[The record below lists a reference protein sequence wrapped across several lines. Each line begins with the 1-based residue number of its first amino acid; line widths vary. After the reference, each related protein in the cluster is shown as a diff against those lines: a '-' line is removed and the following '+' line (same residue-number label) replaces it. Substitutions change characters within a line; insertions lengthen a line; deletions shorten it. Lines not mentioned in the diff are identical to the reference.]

1 MQVMNLLPIGAMKA
15 GTVLLIAIPIIIVLA
30 VALVVA
36 TTVSRQRQST
46 GSLTREARKADQSGS
61 SAAVATT
68 ADLDEEA
75 RARFGATK
83 QALEPAGAGK
93 PVVSAAGGLIRFGEA
108 PADPET
114 VGVNRRQFFNRSIV
128 AAQSLVLGSFG
139 LAIIGF
145 LWPSLSGGFG
155 GKVNAGSL
163 KDILSQIADKK
174 QPFYVPEARAYI
186 NPYPAY
192 ALPAAKK
199 VYSASILPEMQAG
212 IVVLYQKCV
221 HLGCR
226 VPWCQTSQWFECPC
240 HGSKYSRVGEKKGGP
255 APRGLDRFPADVSGD
270 QVTINTGIVVQGP
283 PIGTNTT
290 GQEAEG
296 PHCV

>member
-1 MQVMNLLPIGAMKA
+1 MAHHILPIADLSSGK
-15 GTVLLIAIPIIIVLA
+15 VLLIAVPVIVLLA
-30 VALVVA
+30 LALVVA
-36 TTVSRQRQST
+36 TTVSRQRQAT
-46 GSLTREARKADQSGS
+46 GSLTREARKADKSEPGTGL
-61 SAAVATT
+61 ATT
-68 ADLDEEA
+68 DDMSEEA
-75 RARFGATK
+75 RARFSETTL
-83 QALEPAGAGK
+83 ALEPAAAGK

-155 GKVNAGSL
+155 GKVNAGDI
-163 KDILSQIADKK
+163 KDILAQVADKK

-186 NPYPAY
+186 NPFPAF
-192 ALPAAKK
+192 ALPKAKK
-199 VYSASILPEMQAG
+199 AYGAAIIPEMQAG

-255 APRGLDRFPADVSGD
+255 APRGLDRFPAEVSGG
-270 QVTINTGIVVQGP
+270 QVTINTGLVVQGP
-283 PIGTNTT
+283 PIGTDTT

>member
-1 MQVMNLLPIGAMKA
+1 MQANTVLPIAAMKA
-15 GTVLLIAIPIIIVLA
+15 GTVLVIAVPILVVLA

-36 TTVSRQRQST
+36 TNVSRQRQST
-46 GSLTREARKADQSGS
+46 GSLTREARRADRSGS

-68 ADLDEEA
+68 DLDEEA
-75 RARFGATK
+75 RARFSEAK
-83 QALEPAGAGK
+83 QSLEPVSAGK
-93 PVVSAAGGLIRFGEA
+93 PVATAAGGLIRFGEA

-114 VGVNRRQFFNRSIV
+114 LGVNRRQFFNRSIV
-128 AAQSLVLGSFG
+128 AAQGLVLGSFS

-145 LWPSLSGGFG
+145 LWPSLTGGFG
-155 GKVNAGSL
+155 GKVNAGDI
-163 KDILSQIADKK
+163 KDILAAVADKK

-186 NPYPAY
+186 NPYPAD
-192 ALPAAKK
+192 ALPRAKK
-199 VYSASILPEMQAG
+199 AYSDSIFPEMQAG

-240 HGSKYSRVGEKKGGP
+240 HGSKYNRVGEKKGGP
-255 APRGLDRFPADVSGD
+255 APRGLDRFPADVTGG

-296 PHCV
+296 PNCV

>member
-1 MQVMNLLPIGAMKA
+1 MIRNACRALSAGSLLSSI
-15 GTVLLIAIPIIIVLA
+15 
-30 VALVVA
+30 
-36 TTVSRQRQST
+36 QST
-46 GSLTREARKADQSGS
+46 GSLTREARKADRSGS
-61 SAAVATT
+61 GAAVATT
-68 ADLDEEA
+68 DLDEEA
-75 RARFGATK
+75 RARFSETK
-83 QALEPAGAGK
+83 QSLEPVGAGK
-93 PVVSAAGGLIRFGEA
+93 PVVTAAGGLIRFGEA

-128 AAQSLVLGSFG
+128 AAQSLILGSFS

-155 GKVNAGSL
+155 GKVNAGNL
-163 KDILSQIADKK
+163 KDILAQIADKK

-186 NPYPAY
+186 NPYPAF
-192 ALPAAKK
+192 ALPKAKK
-199 VYSASILPEMQAG
+199 AYSESILPEMQAG

-255 APRGLDRFPADVSGD
+255 APRGLDRFPADTTGG
-270 QVTINTGIVVQGP
+270 QVTINTGIVAQGP
-283 PIGTNTT
+283 PIGTDTT

>member
-1 MQVMNLLPIGAMKA
+1 MEAK
-15 GTVLLIAIPIIIVLA
+15 TVLLIAIPVLLVLA
-30 VALVVA
+30 ALLAVA
-36 TTVSRQRQST
+36 TTVSRQRSAT
-46 GSLTREARKADQSGS
+46 GSLTREARKADRSGS
-61 SAAVATT
+61 GAVVATT
-68 ADLDEEA
+68 DESAEA
-75 RARFGATK
+75 RARSSETR
-83 QALEPAGAGK
+83 QSLEPAGTGGK
-93 PVVSAAGGLIRFGEA
+93 SVVSVAGGLIRFGEA

-139 LAIIGF
+139 LAVIGF

-155 GKVNAGSL
+155 GKVKAGDI
-163 KDILSQIADKK
+163 KDILATIAEKK
-174 QPFYVPEARAYI
+174 LPFYVPEARAYI
-186 NPYPAY
+186 NPYPES

-199 VYSASILPEMQAG
+199 VYSAAILPEMQAG
-212 IVVLYQKCV
+212 IVVLFQKCV

-255 APRGLDRFPADVSGD
+255 APRGLDRFPADVTGG
-270 QVTINTGIVVQGP
+270 QVTINTGIVIQGP

-296 PHCV
+296 PNCV

>member
-1 MQVMNLLPIGAMKA
+1 MEANHLLLAAMKA
-15 GTVLLIAIPIIIVLA
+15 STILIIAVPILLVLA
-30 VALVVA
+30 LALVVA
-36 TTVSRQRQST
+36 TNVSRQRSAT
-46 GSLTREARKADQSGS
+46 GSLTREARKADR
-61 SAAVATT
+61 SAAGTALATT
-68 ADLDEEA
+68 DESEEA
-75 RARFGATK
+75 RARAGETK
-83 QALEPAGAGK
+83 QSLEPAGAGK

-114 VGVNRRQFFNRSIV
+114 LGVNRRQFFNRSIV

-139 LAIIGF
+139 LAVIGF

-155 GKVNAGSL
+155 GKVKAGDI
-163 KDILSQIADKK
+163 KDILATINEKK

-186 NPYPAY
+186 NPYPES

-199 VYSASILPEMQAG
+199 VYSDAILPEMQAG
-212 IVVLYQKCV
+212 IVVLFQKCV

-255 APRGLDRFPADVSGD
+255 APRGLDRFPADVTGG

-296 PHCV
+296 PNCV

>member
-1 MQVMNLLPIGAMKA
+1 MDAKTLLPIAAMNA
-15 GTVLLIAIPIIIVLA
+15 STVLFIAVPILFLLA

-36 TTVSRQRQST
+36 TNVSRQRSAT
-46 GSLTREARKADQSGS
+46 GSLTREARKADR
-61 SAAVATT
+61 SAPGTAVAA
-68 ADLDEEA
+68 ADIDEEA
-75 RARFGATK
+75 RARFSETK

-93 PVVSAAGGLIRFGEA
+93 PVVTAAGGLIRFGEA

-114 VGVNRRQFFNRSIV
+114 LGVNRRQFFNRSIV

-155 GKVNAGSL
+155 GKVNAGNI

-186 NPYPAY
+186 NPYPEFGLAK
-192 ALPAAKK
+192 AKK
-199 VYSASILPEMQAG
+199 IYSESILPEMQAG

-240 HGSKYSRVGEKKGGP
+240 HGSKYNRVGEKKGGP
-255 APRGLDRFPADVSGD
+255 APRGLDRFPADVTGG
-270 QVTINTGIVVQGP
+270 QVTINTGIIVQGP
-283 PIGTNTT
+283 SIGTNTT

>member
-1 MQVMNLLPIGAMKA
+1 MEVK
-15 GTVLLIAIPIIIVLA
+15 TVLLIAEMKASTVLIIAVPILLVLA

-36 TTVSRQRQST
+36 TNVSRSRSTT
-46 GSLTREARKADQSGS
+46 GSLTKEARRADR
-61 SAAVATT
+61 SAPGTAVDKT
-68 ADLDEEA
+68 DESEEA
-75 RARFGATK
+75 RARASETR

-93 PVVSAAGGLIRFGEA
+93 PALSMGGGLIRFGEA
-108 PADPET
+108 PADPEA

-128 AAQSLVLGSFG
+128 AAQSLVLGSFS

-155 GKVNAGSL
+155 GKIKAGN
-163 KDILSQIADKK
+163 KRDILGEIAEKK

-186 NPYPAY
+186 NPYPEA
-192 ALPAAKK
+192 ALPRAKE
-199 VYSASILPEMQAG
+199 VYADSVLPGMEAG
-212 IVVLYQKCV
+212 LIALFQKCV

-240 HGSKYSRVGEKKGGP
+240 HGSKYNRVGEKKGGP
-255 APRGLDRFPADVSGD
+255 APRGLDQFPIEVDGD
-270 QVTINTGIVVQGP
+270 QVTINTGIVVQGLA
-283 PIGTNTT
+283 IGIETT

-296 PHCV
+296 PSCV

>member
-1 MQVMNLLPIGAMKA
+1 MEAK
-15 GTVLLIAIPIIIVLA
+15 TVLFIAVPVLLVLA
-30 VALVVA
+30 ALLAVA
-36 TTVSRQRQST
+36 TTVSRQRSST
-46 GSLTREARKADQSGS
+46 GSLTKEARKADRSGS
-61 SAAVATT
+61 GAAVATT
-68 ADLDEEA
+68 DLTEEA
-75 RARFGATK
+75 RARFSETK
-83 QALEPAGAGK
+83 QSLEPAGAGK
-93 PVVSAAGGLIRFGEA
+93 PVVTAAGGLIRFGEA

-114 VGVNRRQFFNRSIV
+114 LGVNRRQFFNRSIV
-128 AAQSLVLGSFG
+128 AAQGLVLGSFS

-155 GKVNAGSL
+155 GKVKAGDI
-163 KDILSQIADKK
+163 KDILAAIAEKK
-174 QPFYVPEARAYI
+174 LPFYVPEARAYI
-186 NPYPAY
+186 NPYPEA

-199 VYSASILPEMQAG
+199 VYSEAILPEMQAG
-212 IVVLYQKCV
+212 IVVLFQKCV

-255 APRGLDRFPADVSGD
+255 APRGLDRFPADVTGG

-296 PHCV
+296 PNCV